1 MIIIAIIIECIKQS
15 LIKVIQFIKKRK
27 QTKNILFFLILVI
40 YKLLAKLIVLFK
52 NLAFLLKM
60 SN

>member
-15 LIKVIQFIKKRK
+15 LIKMIQFIKKRK

-52 NLAFLLKM
+52 NLAFLLKI
-60 SN
+60 NN